1 MNTERLIRQAL
12 EDSVKDLP
20 CPEPETEQ
28 LVAAG
33 RKARRRRVS
42 VVASL
47 AAAAVLVLVLAGL
60 SFAWAGRSGR
70 AQEPVP
76 ANPTTTSTPF
86 QAPPSDLQVWI
97 DDLPTGAPPA
107 TPYWHDGTL
116 NVNGEQIPAPYDTV
130 NLQVAGDT
138 ILVGGYQAGSVPYQG
153 STVSGSNQAEANDP
167 QWGIVRGDRIEPLP
181 VPAGAQVG
189 LSVDGRILYWIVGTD
204 APNTKQFF
212 TWDTETKSALASR
225 TVQGGQV
232 ELWGVDA
239 AGNGYWQ
246 EDALSGPYTRWDVRA
261 DKVTATDLTYGPWDP
276 PESFDGFVPW
286 MPSADP
292 YRSPDGTKVVF
303 TGSIPSDSPSDCCI
317 NQLRVRPVGPD
328 DSLDPNDVTMLSLS
342 QMLPPYIHP
351 IYLGDSNEYGVWWE
365 SNESVLLTIHGDS
378 STYLVRCPADGGA
391 CQRAADFGASAPPP
405 DGSNADWIAGW
416 VFAQAPAS
424 P

>member
-1 MNTERLIRQAL
+1 MNTERLVRQAL
-12 EDSVKDLP
+12 ENSVKDLP
-20 CPEPETEQ
+20 CPEPDTEQ

-33 RKARRRRVS
+33 RLARRRRVG

-76 ANPTTTSTPF
+76 ADPTTTSTPF
-86 QAPPSDLQVWI
+86 QAPPSDLQQWI
-97 DDLPTGAPPA
+97 DALPTGAPPA
-107 TPYWHDGTL
+107 SPYWHDGTL

-130 NLQVAGDT
+130 NIQVAGDT
-138 ILVGGYQAGSVPYQG
+138 ILVGGYQAGSVPVPYQG

-167 QWGIVRGDRIEPLP
+167 QWGIVRGDRLEPLP

-189 LSVDGRILYWIVGTD
+189 LSVDGRVLYWIVGTD

-246 EDALSGPYTRWDVRA
+246 EDALSGPFTRWDVRA

-303 TGSIPSDSPSDCCI
+303 TGSIPSDSPSDCCM

-328 DSLDPNDVTMLSLS
+328 DSLDPNEVTMLSLAR
-342 QMLPPYIHP
+342 MLPP
-351 IYLGDSNEYGVWWE
+351 
-365 SNESVLLTIHGDS
+365 T
-378 STYLVRCPADGGA
+378 STRSTWATRTSTGCGGSPTSRC
-391 CQRAADFGASAPPP
+391 C
-405 DGSNADWIAGW
+405 
-416 VFAQAPAS
+416 
-424 P
+424 